1 MVPVTLLDKEVGGGS
16 RQNTSTGTGIGERG
30 KQWRWRAVPPE
41 SVRKS
46 SSGRLYWIPG
56 LFHPKFESHIEFYF
70 LFTVWGYGSRRGP
83 KCVTVHLPCWE
94 LNVKETREGAPP
106 GGSSGSNRAVVH
118 ISSHSWD
125 NLLGPGRRRQ
135 FDQSEGEI
143 TISPPR
149 AASSGLGLTAWRGRV
164 HYLALDGFTSH
175 FNSIN
180 IDCSVLTRVMC
191 YQKQLRNKIK
201 VKCQNLGLR
210 FHKCSKNFS
219 GCGVGGWHWKLM

>member
-1 MVPVTLLDKEVGGGS
+1 MTLLDKEVGGGS

-46 SSGRLYWIPG
+46 SSGRLYWI
-56 LFHPKFESHIEFYF
+56 PKFESHIEFYF

-143 TISPPR
+143 TISPPVK
-149 AASSGLGLTAWRGRV
+149 LQ
-164 HYLALDGFTSH
+164 
-175 FNSIN
+175 
-180 IDCSVLTRVMC
+180 SVLPVLQAVDWAWPPGAAVYIIWPWTAL
-191 YQKQLRNKIK
+191 QAI
-201 VKCQNLGLR
+201 
-210 FHKCSKNFS
+210 SIP
-219 GCGVGGWHWKLM
+219 